1 MNEHELQR
9 QQEKEYES
17 VSEQSDQILLYMQ
30 DRFQDLM
37 FDNRPEDAIAIG
49 DEYLEW
55 IGQYPDEVFLYY
67 NQNELKEDYN
77 QRKKNNRGR
86 R

>member
-1 MNEHELQR
+1 MTPDEEQR
-9 QQEKEYES
+9 QQELEYKS

-37 FDNRPEDAIAIG
+37 SENRMDDAIAIG
-49 DEYLEW
+49 DEFLEW

-67 NQNELKEDYN
+67 NEKELQQDYES
-77 QRKKNNRGR
+77 KL
-86 R
+86 

>member
-1 MNEHELQR
+1 MKEHDQQR

-17 VSEQSDQILLYMQ
+17 VSEQSDTILLYMQ
-30 DRFQDLM
+30 DRFQELIE
-37 FDNRPEDAIAIG
+37 DNRMDDAIAIG
-49 DEYLEW
+49 DEFIEW

-67 NQNELKEDYN
+67 NEKELQQDYES
-77 QRKKNNRGR
+77 R

>member
-1 MNEHELQR
+1 MTPDEEQR

-37 FDNRPEDAIAIG
+37 GENRMDDAIAIG
-49 DEYLEW
+49 DEFLEW

-67 NQNELKEDYN
+67 NERELQEDYESK
-77 QRKKNNRGR
+77 R
-86 R
+86 

>member
-37 FDNRPEDAIAIG
+37 LDNRPEDAIAIG

-77 QRKKNNRGR
+77 QKKKENRGKR
-86 R
+86 

>member
-1 MNEHELQR
+1 MTPDEEQR

-30 DRFQDLM
+30 DRFQELM
-37 FDNRPEDAIAIG
+37 EENQTENAIAIG
-49 DEYLEW
+49 DEFLEW

-67 NQNELKEDYN
+67 NENELKQDYESK
-77 QRKKNNRGR
+77 R
-86 R
+86 

>member
-1 MNEHELQR
+1 MTPQEEQR

-30 DRFQDLM
+30 DRFQELM
-37 FDNRPEDAIAIG
+37 SENRMDDAIALG
-49 DEYLEW
+49 DEYIEW

-67 NQNELKEDYN
+67 NEKELKQDYN
-77 QRKKNNRGR
+77 ERK
-86 R
+86 

>member
-1 MNEHELQR
+1 MTPQEEQR

-30 DRFQDLM
+30 DRFQELM
-37 FDNRPEDAIAIG
+37 SENRMDDAIAIG

-67 NQNELKEDYN
+67 NENELKELD
-77 QRKKNNRGR
+77 KS
-86 R
+86 

>member
-37 FDNRPEDAIAIG
+37 LDNRPEDAIAIG

-77 QRKKNNRGR
+77 QKKKENRGKQ
-86 R
+86 